1 MDGEGRMVDKEGNK
15 IDCKNYLCMNQVRYT
30 TLMYSLNPIV
40 LDVPSHMGFPTIMLL
55 LRD

>member
-1 MDGEGRMVDKEGNK
+1 MVDKEGNK